1 MAHHLHGEGGWK
13 KKEKRLVR
21 LRQMKELLALLW
33 GPLGLRLIG
42 ILLAIGTRGWGSLSA
57 SIFFFWGK
65 ALIE

>member
-13 KKEKRLVR
+13 KKEKR
-21 LRQMKELLALLW
+21 LLALLW